1 MSSPFKMKGFSG
13 FGTPFTKTETTKLPA
28 SHPDFGKKSTVP
40 SSEKE
45 GIEGWLPEGQQGP
58 TPFGQQAIEYT
69 EKNIPQ
75 SSVDAFYRT
84 TKKNK

>member
-1 MSSPFKMKGFSG
+1 M
-13 FGTPFTKTETTKLPA
+13 
-28 SHPDFGKKSTVP
+28 KSTVP

-58 TPFGQQAIEYT
+58 KPFGQQAIEYT